1 MIMVLVPD
9 NSRSRREQRRSARVL
24 RAPMAFKPYDAFL
37 IDQLTNPIGVD
48 APGNIKLALAIVR
61 RPNALVGQR
70 GAAAAGLAD
79 RV

>member
-61 RPNALVGQR
+61 RWARYPSC
-70 GAAAAGLAD
+70 
-79 RV
+79 